1 MPKIRPLAP
10 EATEGS
16 QIQSVSR
23 RDFIRAAVAAGVM
36 LPAGLEVVHN
46 PARAADEKPR
56 SANSKLNLAIIG
68 VAAKGR
74 DNLNNVASE
83 NIVALC
89 DIDAKRLDE
98 VAKLYPA
105 AAKFDDW
112 RKVLELKNLDGV
124 VISTP
129 DHTHAGPTLAA
140 LQLGCAVY
148 CEKPLTHTVAEARK
162 VGEFAKKY
170 KNVTQMGTQIH
181 AGDNYRR
188 VVEMVQGGV
197 IGPVTKV
204 HAWLASSVPAFKKP
218 APDAMPPDYVNY
230 DLWLGP
236 AAYRPFSES
245 HFHFQW
251 RYWWAFGG
259 GSMADFFCH
268 YCDLPFWALG
278 LTQPTNVVCSK
289 AEKGHDGDNEPPTR
303 MQVDYQF
310 PARGDQP
317 PVTLTW
323 YQGGWK
329 PDGAEQYGKSSAV
342 LFEGRDGRILAD
354 YGTNKVF
361 MQDGKELKTVEP
373 TIPSSIGHWK
383 EWIEATKTKGPTT
396 CNFAYA
402 SNLTE
407 SALLGNVSLKAGLKP
422 LDWKAD
428 TMTIPGTPDAE
439 QYLTKEYRKGWEL
452 PTG

>member
-1 MPKIRPLAP
+1 MSRSRPL
-10 EATEGS
+10 EERLDATR
-16 QIQSVSR
+16 IDSVTR
-23 RDFIRAAVAAGVM
+23 RDFIRAAIAAGTC
-36 LPAGLEVVHN
+36 LPAGLEVIAN

-56 SANSKLNLAIIG
+56 SANDKLNLAIIG

-83 NIVALC
+83 NIVAIC

-105 AAKFDDW
+105 AQKFDDW
-112 RKVLELKNLDGV
+112 RKAIDVKGLDGV

-129 DHTHAGPTLAA
+129 DHTHAGPTLAS
-140 LQLGCAVY
+140 LQRGLAVY

-197 IGPVTKV
+197 IGPVTRV
-204 HAWLASSVPAFKKP
+204 HVWLGSSMPAFKKP
-218 APDAMPPDYVNY
+218 ATDAMPPAHVNY

-236 AAYRPFSES
+236 AAFRPFSEG
-245 HFHFQW
+245 HFHFNW
-251 RYWWAFGG
+251 RYWWDFGG
-259 GSMADFFCH
+259 GQMADFFCH
-268 YCDLPFWALG
+268 YSDLAFWALG
-278 LTQPTNVVCSK
+278 LTQPTSVVCSR
-289 AEKGHDGDNEPPTR
+289 AEKGHDGDNEPPNR

-317 PVTLTW
+317 AVAMTW

-329 PDGAEQYGKSSAV
+329 PEGADQYGKNSAV

-361 MQDGKELKTVEP
+361 MQDGKELKKVEP
-373 TIPSSIGHWK
+373 SIPNSIGHWK

-407 SALLGNVSLKAGLKP
+407 SALLGNVSYKAGLKP
-422 LDWKAD
+422 LDWKAESLK
-428 TMTIPGTPDAE
+428 IPGAQEAE

-452 PTG
+452 PSL

>member
-1 MPKIRPLAP
+1 MSRPRL
-10 EATEGS
+10 TLDDRLDS
-16 QIQSVSR
+16 TRIDSVSR
-23 RDFIRAAVAAGVM
+23 RDFLRAAMAAGTC
-36 LPAGLEVVHN
+36 LPAGLEIIAN

-56 SANSKLNLAIIG
+56 SANDKLNLAIIG

-83 NIVALC
+83 NIVAIC
-89 DIDAKRLDE
+89 DIDAKRLDD
-98 VAKLYPA
+98 VAKIYPA
-105 AAKFDDW
+105 AQKFDDW
-112 RKVLELKNLDGV
+112 RKAIDVKGLDGV
-124 VISTP
+124 VVSTP
-129 DHTHAGPTLAA
+129 DHTHAGPTLAS
-140 LQLGCAVY
+140 LQRGLAVY

-162 VGEFAKKY
+162 VGEFTKRY

-197 IGPVTKV
+197 IGPVTRV
-204 HAWLASSVPAFKKP
+204 HVWLASSVPSFKKP
-218 APDAMPPDYVNY
+218 APDAMPPEHVKY

-236 AAYRPFSES
+236 APYRPFSEA
-245 HFHFQW
+245 HFHFNW
-251 RYWWAFGG
+251 RYWWDFGG

-268 YCDLPFWALG
+268 YCDLAFWALG
-278 LTQPTNVVCSK
+278 LTQPTSVVCSRS
-289 AEKGHDGDNEPPTR
+289 EKVHDGDNEPPTR

-317 PVTLTW
+317 AVALSW

-329 PDGAEQYGKSSAV
+329 PEGADMYGKSSAV

-361 MQDGKELKTVEP
+361 MQEGKELKKVEP
-373 TIPSSIGHWK
+373 SIPNSIGHWK

-396 CNFAYA
+396 CNFEYA

-407 SALLGNVSLKAGLKP
+407 SALLGNVSLKAGMKT

-428 TMTIPGTPDAE
+428 TMKISGAADAE
-439 QYLTKEYRKGWEL
+439 KFLTKEYRKGWEL